1 MWKHIDLPIAYS
13 VIWNKVVYHY
23 FSYSQNSNFYMPSSV
38 FEQRK
43 NSKLY
48 YETTKE
54 RVAVSEILRKLWK
67 MPMLFWFRES
77 VVENLHFVNIP
88 G

>member
-48 YETTKE
+48 YETNNKGKSGRVRNTKK
-54 RVAVSEILRKLWK
+54 ALKNAYAIL
-67 MPMLFWFRES
+67 
-77 VVENLHFVNIP
+77 IP
-88 G
+88 WV